1 MTEAPVCRVENPLE
15 INCTAPVQ
23 NLKWNIYQPN
33 EHGFLQE
40 VTPVVKITSLD
51 ENQMRQRTINSST
64 FTFVTSSA
72 PGASSLISTLSID
85 SVSIGLNGT
94 VVQCADVANPM
105 TPASTIIQIIG
116 TTQSEL
122 VMRVVI
128 MYVSYYFLL

>member
-1 MTEAPVCRVENPLE
+1 MCRVENPLK

-33 EHGFLQE
+33 EHGVLQE
-40 VTPVVKITSLD
+40 VTPVVKITYLD

-64 FTFVTSSA
+64 FTFVISSA

-105 TPASTIIQIIG
+105 TSASTTIQIIG